1 MTNVASA
8 PMGMRLKTIATL
20 FAVSAVILTGS
31 PAFATQI
38 SRHDA
43 HNQNI
48 ESCRTF
54 EACSPRDVHA
64 QHSNRGNTVPDHWPN
79 NMILG

>member
-1 MTNVASA
+1 MTNTASA

-43 HNQNI
+43 RSQTI
-48 ESCRTF
+48 ESCGAF
-54 EACSPRDVHA
+54 DACSPRGITRSIRTA
-64 QHSNRGNTVPDHWPN
+64 AIRRPIIGRTT
-79 NMILG
+79 

>member
-1 MTNVASA
+1 MTHVASA
-8 PMGMRLKTIATL
+8 SMRMRLRTIATL

-38 SRHDA
+38 SRHDT
-43 HNQNI
+43 HSQNI
-48 ESCRTF
+48 EFCRTSD
-54 EACSPRDVHA
+54 ACSPRDVNA
-64 QHSNRGNTVPDHWPN
+64 QHSNGGGIVPDNWPN

>member
-43 HNQNI
+43 HRQNM
-48 ESCRTF
+48 ESCRPF
-54 EACSPRDVHA
+54 GACSPRGIET
-64 QHSNRGNTVPDHWPN
+64 QHSNNGNKVPDHWPN
-79 NMILG
+79 NMLLG